1 MARTPH
7 GPEQVDRQVVAAV
20 PAASE
25 QAAGQVRFEIG
36 TEVNYF
42 SKRTNLLSRGSVQG
56 YNDDGSYLLY
66 HWKNPADASAL
77 AGVLH
82 HRADPSRVAKW
93 PGWPPQFPRPV
104 LLEAEGGIVK
114 AKGAQLAVVPLSL
127 LQAEVPTKAA
137 PPKLQAQIVAAV
149 AAGQRCERAV
159 PPVKPPPVLPALP
172 IQAAATARLESGVS
186 PLP

>member
-1 MARTPH
+1 M
-7 GPEQVDRQVVAAV
+7 
-20 PAASE
+20 
-25 QAAGQVRFEIG
+25 
-36 TEVNYF
+36 
-42 SKRTNLLSRGSVQG
+42 
-56 YNDDGSYLLY
+56 
-66 HWKNPADASAL
+66 
-77 AGVLH
+77 
-82 HRADPSRVAKW
+82 
-93 PGWPPQFPRPV
+93 
-104 LLEAEGGIVK
+104 K

-186 PLP
+186 PLPWLEPSMQHAATAGAGGSAGGCDRAISRSEDW